1 MRGQIRPDH
10 IPINRYKLLM
20 GGLPVALTPTKI
32 SGIEEELETVD
43 LPDRTRATGGNT
55 KPTEFTMEIPM
66 HHFVEQAAMEQW
78 FRQSQDP
85 VLPTY
90 KLFGT
95 LIHSP
100 LSGGLP
106 RTFTLNGVFPM
117 KRKLPDLELENEGD
131 MAVVEWTM
139 SCDQLLPV

>member
-1 MRGQIRPDH
+1 MRGQIKADH
-10 IPINRYKLLM
+10 IPLNKFTLLM

-32 SGIEEELETVD
+32 SGIEEELETTD
-43 LPDRTRATGGNT
+43 LPDRTRASGGNT

-66 HHFVEQAAMEQW
+66 HHLVEQAAMEQW
-78 FRQSQDP
+78 FRQAQDP

-100 LSGGLP
+100 ISGGLP
-106 RTFTLNGVFPM
+106 RTFTLNGVFPT
-117 KRKLPDLELENEGD
+117 KRKLPDLDMSNEGE
-131 MAVVEWTM
+131 MAVVEWTC
-139 SCDQLLPV
+139 SCDQLLPI